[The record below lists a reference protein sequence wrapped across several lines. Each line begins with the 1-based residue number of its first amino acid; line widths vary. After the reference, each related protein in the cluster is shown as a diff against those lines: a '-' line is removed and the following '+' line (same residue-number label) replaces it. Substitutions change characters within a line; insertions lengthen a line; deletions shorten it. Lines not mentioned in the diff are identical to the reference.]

1 MLGNLLATRGRPMR
15 AGEIVITGSALRT
28 RFAEAGDE
36 VTYRIDGLGEAS
48 GHLEEPRLER

>member
-1 MLGNLLATRGRPMR
+1 MR

-48 GHLEEPRLER
+48 GPRRTAFGEVILCR